1 MLISILSGK
10 GGTGKT
16 LVSVNL
22 AVVSECGTY
31 ADCDIEEPNGY
42 LFLNPVISHEEEVNV
57 KIPVI
62 DTDLCD
68 GCRKCIDFCNFNALA
83 YTGNKVIVFED
94 ICHSCGG
101 CTLVCPR
108 KAITEKDKSVG
119 KFEKG
124 MSGNTTFMSGTMKVG
139 VASGIPI
146 VKRILK
152 EVLENI
158 EGDVF
163 IDSPPGS
170 ACIVMESIR
179 YADYC
184 VLVAEPTIFGRHNL
198 EMVHELV
205 KVFGKKYGVVLNKCT
220 DKLNPSEDYCLKEGI
235 SILGRIPFDS
245 SLGAIASVGGIAA
258 LEDERFR
265 AIFNSILS
273 GIKEDPELI

>member
-62 DTDLCD
+62 DADLCD

-108 KAITEKDKSVG
+108 KAITEKNKTVG

-220 DKLNPSEDYCLKEGI
+220 DKLNPSENYCLKEGI

-258 LEDERFR
+258 FEDERFR
-265 AIFNSILS
+265 TIFNSILS

>member
-16 LVSVNL
+16 LVSVNM

-31 ADCDIEEPNGY
+31 ADCDVEEPNGY

-62 DTDLCD
+62 DADLCD

-152 EVLENI
+152 EVHVNRE
-158 EGDVF
+158 EDVF

-220 DKLNPSEDYCLKEGI
+220 DKPNPSEDYCLKEGI
-235 SILGRIPFDS
+235 SILGRIPFDA